1 MQTVFP
7 YVDPQQPHPA
17 VRLVQELWP
26 HIYHT
31 LATFGQHEIISKAIA
46 KHIKNIIYSYRIHC
60 LPLLP
65 ALAEVLVKSFGHYK
79 YGCFL
84 WASGA
89 LVRQFGHE
97 DIPDATRQDIWEF
110 VDTQCR
116 ATFII
121 LEQKK
126 PNEIPDCVIL
136 HFEPANLPQ

>member
-1 MQTVFP
+1 MQTVSP
-7 YVDPQQPHPA
+7 YVDAQQRHPA
-17 VRLVQELWP
+17 VQLVQELWP
-26 HIYHT
+26 NIYRA
-31 LATFGQHEIISKAIA
+31 LATFGQHQMISEAVA

-65 ALAEVLVKSFGHYK
+65 ALAEVLVESFGHYK

-97 DIPDATRQDIWEF
+97 DIPAATRQAIWAF
-110 VDTQCR
+110 VDTQCQ

-121 LEQKK
+121 LEQKG
-126 PNEIPDCVIL
+126 PNEIPDCIIPS
-136 HFEPANLPQ
+136 FYWTS

>member
-1 MQTVFP
+1 MQTVSP
-7 YVDPQQPHPA
+7 YVDAQQPHPA
-17 VRLVQELWP
+17 VQLVQELWP
-26 HIYHT
+26 NIYRA
-31 LATFGQHEIISKAIA
+31 LAAFGQHQMISKAVA

-65 ALAEVLVKSFGHYK
+65 ALAEVLVESFGHYK

-97 DIPDATRQDIWEF
+97 DIPAATRQAIWAF
-110 VDTQCR
+110 VDTQCQ

-121 LEQKK
+121 LEQKG
-126 PNEIPDCVIL
+126 PNEIPDCIIPS
-136 HFEPANLPQ
+136 FYWTS